1 MSPPLGPLRTAL
13 RGLSALSPAL
23 ASHAAGALFRKPP
36 RRAPVEAEARALAG
50 ATPERLRSAFGDS
63 VATWRWGQ
71 GPPVLLVHGWG
82 SRGGRLASYV
92 PALLERGHSAVTF
105 DAPGHGASSGRLS
118 SAPQFVKGIEAVS
131 ERFGPFAG
139 VIAHSMGGCAVSLAM
154 RDGVRIERAV
164 FLAPVANPGE
174 FSNRF
179 ADALGLSDEVMDRM
193 RRRFERRFGY
203 NWQEFDVTRFVDR
216 FSTPLLVVHDR
227 DDREIP
233 WSDGASIARAWP
245 GAQLVTTQG
254 LGHKRVVD
262 DPDVVSRVLEFLRPP
277 AQAAGAAG

>member
-1 MSPPLGPLRTAL
+1 
-13 RGLSALSPAL
+13 
-23 ASHAAGALFRKPP
+23 
-36 RRAPVEAEARALAG
+36 
-50 ATPERLRSAFGDS
+50 
-63 VATWRWGQ
+63 
-71 GPPVLLVHGWG
+71 
-82 SRGGRLASYV
+82 
-92 PALLERGHSAVTF
+92 
-105 DAPGHGASSGRLS
+105 
-118 SAPQFVKGIEAVS
+118 
-131 ERFGPFAG
+131 
-139 VIAHSMGGCAVSLAM
+139 MGGCAVSLAM

-245 GAQLVTTQG
+245 GAQLITTQG